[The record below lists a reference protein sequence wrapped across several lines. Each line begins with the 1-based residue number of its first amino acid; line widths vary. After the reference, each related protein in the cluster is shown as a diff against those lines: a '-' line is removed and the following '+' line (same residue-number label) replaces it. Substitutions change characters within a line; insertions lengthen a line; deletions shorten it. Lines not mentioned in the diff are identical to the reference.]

1 MAISRALRIIL
12 YKLLPFW
19 VPEALAHKKRRAFEF
34 WQNEE
39 GAPVGQCQVL
49 ADKSEPLK
57 IYVQSEQGDQIG
69 RIFAYWVTF
78 CFG

>member
-1 MAISRALRIIL
+1 
-12 YKLLPFW
+12 
-19 VPEALAHKKRRAFEF
+19 
-34 WQNEE
+34 
-39 GAPVGQCQVL
+39 
-49 ADKSEPLK
+49 LK